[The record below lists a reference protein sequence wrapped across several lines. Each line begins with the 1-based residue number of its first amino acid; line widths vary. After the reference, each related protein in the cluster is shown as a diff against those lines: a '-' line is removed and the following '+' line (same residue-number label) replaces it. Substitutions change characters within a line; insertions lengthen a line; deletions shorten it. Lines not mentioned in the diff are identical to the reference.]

1 MAGGDNYCLNSL
13 IININY
19 GVFTKYSRTRTRT
32 KLAGFYEQKSFCN
45 CNDGRFCKSIEFFAI
60 KRNFIIFLFMG
71 KVKFSFW
78 IFCTCPEYTNY
89 QKLQRSTFSLKFM
102 F

>member
-45 CNDGRFCKSIEFFAI
+45 AMMDDFVDQY
-60 KRNFIIFLFMG
+60 NFLQLKEILSYSCLWEKLNFLFG
-71 KVKFSFW
+71 YSVLVLNTL
-78 IFCTCPEYTNY
+78 II
-89 QKLQRSTFSLKFM
+89 RSYKEAHFH
-102 F
+102 

>member
-45 CNDGRFCKSIEFFAI
+45 CNDGRFCRSIDFLQLKEI
-60 KRNFIIFLFMG
+60 LSYSCLWEKLNFLFG
-71 KVKFSFW
+71 YSVLVLNTL
-78 IFCTCPEYTNY
+78 II
-89 QKLQRSTFSLKFM
+89 RSYKEAHFH
-102 F
+102 

>member
-45 CNDGRFCKSIEFFAI
+45 CNDGRFCRSID
-60 KRNFIIFLFMG
+60 FLQL
-71 KVKFSFW
+71 KEILSYSCLWEKLFSFW